1 MYYQNN
7 PYEFYFLD
15 EKEFNDICNEL
26 ECEKQKNISFIGYL
40 TNYDQSNNI
49 GVISFKG
56 NKIYVNFS
64 RVSNIIQIKN
74 KNPLIIV
81 YAFIQKNKKN
91 ELTFYCNFYRYID
104 VDNKNFDF
112 DEYRNICLERRKIMK
127 NCQEIKESNEFW
139 YGTYEK

>member
-81 YAFIQKNKKN
+81 YAFIQKNKK
-91 ELTFYCNFYRYID
+91 
-104 VDNKNFDF
+104 K
-112 DEYRNICLERRKIMK
+112 
-127 NCQEIKESNEFW
+127 
-139 YGTYEK
+139 